1 VHIYVWYVLYFAQ
14 AVADVTVTDVAGS
27 SVSGFSS
34 RFLLFCFRLL
44 LCYV

>member
-1 VHIYVWYVLYFAQ
+1 VRIYVWYVVYFVH
-14 AVADVTVTDVAGS
+14 AVADVTDLAGS

-34 RFLLFCFRLL
+34 RFLLFCFHLL